1 MKVAICDD
9 EFYIYDQLRSFI
21 YHSGAKQQIQDD
33 LEIFYFSSGERLLQS
48 YKKRASYDIIF
59 LDIAMRRMDGIAVGK
74 VIRSYDEKAVI
85 IFVSSHQERVMEAFD
100 CMAFHFLT
108 KPLSLPKFDEIFMKA
123 LRFYQ
128 RDRAQYVIQFRN
140 EIVRFPIDQIKYVEV
155 VHRHLMFHTTDGDF
169 ETVATLR
176 DTVEELRPYDFVQVH
191 QGFVVNMNQVKRLLR
206 SELIMID
213 GSTVPLSA
221 HRRSEVVMAYKTFLE
236 RY

>member
-1 MKVAICDD
+1 MKIAICDD
-9 EFYIYDQLRSFI
+9 EFYVYDQLRSFI
-21 YHSGAKQQIQDD
+21 YHSGAKQQIQDE
-33 LEIFYFSSGERLLQS
+33 LNITYFSSGERLLQS
-48 YKKRASYDIIF
+48 YKKNASYDIVF
-59 LDIAMRRMDGIAVGK
+59 LDIAMRRMDEIAVGK
-74 VIRSYDEKAVI
+74 VIRGCDEKTVI
-85 IFVSSHQERVMEAFD
+85 IFVSSHQERMIEAFD
-100 CMAFHFLT
+100 CRAFHFLT
-108 KPLSLPKFDEIFMKA
+108 KPLTLQKFDEIFTKA

-140 EIVRFPIDQIKYVEV
+140 EIIRFPIDQIKYVEV
-155 VHRHLMFHTTDGDF
+155 LHRHLMFHTTDGDF

-191 QGFVVNMNQVKRLLR
+191 QGFVVNMNQVKRLLK
-206 SELIMID
+206 SELIMSD